1 MILSN
6 KNLRASVM
14 LRATLLIAAVVCVP
28 VVRAQ
33 EPPIDPDLPRGISIE
48 QIEQRFAA
56 QEQEF
61 KKAREQYT
69 YREAVSM
76 QAFDI
81 GGSPKGEY
89 TETFDVTFNDQ
100 GQRVFKQVTSPHSTL
115 RDISVTK
122 EDIDDIR
129 NRMPFVLTS
138 DELPDYDI
146 NYVGQQQLESGTTYL
161 FDITPKRI
169 DPGRRYFEG
178 RIWVDG
184 NQFQIVKSY
193 GKSVPDLYSRGNEN
207 LFPNFT
213 TYRLL
218 IDGKYWFPTSTRA
231 DDVLHFS
238 GGDIRVRETVNYS
251 NYQRFGST
259 SRIIFNGQEL
269 PSSSGSQ
276 SPVQVQGGAP
286 APLPAP
292 PQHQSNAPQQPA
304 RGGVF
309 QQPSGQSAVQSQSSG
324 NVTQQITELERQ
336 ISDSIVKRDVS
347 AWQRLVADGYTDI
360 DSDGTVRDLN
370 AMAEAIRS
378 HNYDSITQGG
388 MEVRIYGD
396 TVIVVGTR
404 TLIEKTRRGLTTI
417 SNRFTDVFLLRNGN
431 WQFASSQSAR
441 LRTSVAR

>member
-1 MILSN
+1 MVLTLKRI
-6 KNLRASVM
+6 
-14 LRATLLIAAVVCVP
+14 ATAALIAAGMVIP
-28 VVRAQ
+28 AVRAQ
-33 EPPIDPDLPRGISIE
+33 EPPIDPEVPRGISVD

-69 YREAVSM
+69 YREAVSV
-76 QAFDI
+76 QSLDFSGRA
-81 GGSPKGEY
+81 GGEY
-89 TETFDVTFNDQ
+89 TETFDVTFNDK
-100 GQRVFKQVTSPHSTL
+100 GERVFKQVTAPHSTL
-115 RDISVTK
+115 RNISVTK

-146 NYVGQQQLESGTTYL
+146 NYVGQQQLDSGTAYL
-161 FDITPKRI
+161 FDITPKRL

-184 NQFQIVKSY
+184 NHFQIVKSY
-193 GKSVPDLYSRGNEN
+193 GKSVPDLYTRGNEN

-213 TYRLL
+213 TYRSL

-238 GGDIRVRETVNYS
+238 GGDVRIREIVNYS

-259 SRIIFNGQEL
+259 SRIIFDGQEL
-269 PSSSGSQ
+269 PSASNPQ
-276 SPVQVQGGAP
+276 PPVQVQGQ
-286 APLPAP
+286 AP
-292 PQHQSNAPQQPA
+292 PPTSAPRSPSNAPQQPA

-309 QQPSGQSAVQSQSSG
+309 QQQPVSGSAQG

-336 ISDSIVKRDVS
+336 IGDAIVKRDVS
-347 AWQRLVADGYTDI
+347 TWQSLMADGYTDI
-360 DSDGTVRDLN
+360 DSDGTIRDLN

-388 MEVRIYGD
+388 LEVRIYGD
-396 TVIVVGTR
+396 TVIVVGTK
-404 TLIEKTRRGLTTI
+404 TLIEKTRRGLTTT
-417 SNRFTDVFLLRNGN
+417 SNRFSDVFLRRNGT
-431 WQFASSQSAR
+431 WQLASSQNAR
-441 LRTSVAR
+441 LRTSAAR

>member
-1 MILSN
+1 MILAH
-6 KNLRASVM
+6 KNLRAL
-14 LRATLLIAAVVCVP
+14 LRAALFIATLICVP
-28 VVRAQ
+28 AIHAQ
-33 EPPIDPDLPRGISIE
+33 EPPIDPDLPRGTSTD

-61 KKAREQYT
+61 KRAREQYT

-76 QAFDI
+76 QAFDLS
-81 GGSPKGEY
+81 GSPKGEY
-89 TETFDVTFNDQ
+89 TETFDVTFDDQ
-100 GQRVFKQVTSPHSTL
+100 GQRVFKQVTAPHSTL

-146 NYVGQQQLESGTTYL
+146 NYVGQQQLESGSTYL
-161 FDITPKRI
+161 FDITPKHM
-169 DPGRRYFEG
+169 DAGRRYFEG

-213 TYRLL
+213 TYRSL

-251 NYQRFGST
+251 NYRRFGST
-259 SRIIFNGQEL
+259 SRVIFDGQEL
-269 PSSSGSQ
+269 PSASGSQ
-276 SPVQVQGGAP
+276 SPVQVQGQTS

-292 PQHQSNAPQQPA
+292 QSQPPNVP
-304 RGGVF
+304 R
-309 QQPSGQSAVQSQSSG
+309 QQSQSTVS
-324 NVTQQITELERQ
+324 TQQSGSITAQPQTGGLTAVITELERQ
-336 ISDSIVKRDVS
+336 VSDAIVKRDINS
-347 AWQRLVADGYTDI
+347 WQRLLADGYTDV

-378 HNYDSITQGG
+378 HSYDSITQGG
-388 MEVRIYGD
+388 LEVRIYGD
-396 TVIVVGTR
+396 AVIVVGTR
-404 TLIEKTRRGLTTI
+404 TLIEKTRRGLTTTA
-417 SNRFTDVFLLRNGN
+417 NRFTDVCLRRNGI
-431 WQFASSQSAR
+431 WQLASSQSAR
-441 LRTSVAR
+441 LRASAAR

>member
-1 MILSN
+1 MILSHRN
-6 KNLRASVM
+6 LQALLRAALFTAM
-14 LRATLLIAAVVCVP
+14 LICVP
-28 VVRAQ
+28 AIRAQ
-33 EPPIDPDLPRGISIE
+33 EPPIDPDLPRGTSTE

-76 QAFDI
+76 QAFDLS
-81 GGSPKGEY
+81 GSPKGKY
-89 TETFDVTFNDQ
+89 SETFDVTFDDQ
-100 GQRVFKQVTSPHSTL
+100 GQRVFKQVTPPHSTL

-138 DELPDYDI
+138 DELGDYEI
-146 NYVGQQQLESGTTYL
+146 NYVGQQQLDSGTTFL
-161 FDITPKRI
+161 FDITPKRL

-213 TYRLL
+213 TYRSL

-259 SRIIFNGQEL
+259 SRIIFDGQEL

-276 SPVQVQGGAP
+276 SPVQVQGQAP

-292 PQHQSNAPQQPA
+292 RQQQSTAPRQPA
-304 RGGVF
+304 RGGVLP
-309 QQPSGQSAVQSQSSG
+309 QPSGQAPGQPSG
-324 NVTQQITELERQ
+324 NVTQQITEL
-336 ISDSIVKRDVS
+336 
-347 AWQRLVADGYTDI
+347 
-360 DSDGTVRDLN
+360 
-370 AMAEAIRS
+370 
-378 HNYDSITQGG
+378 
-388 MEVRIYGD
+388 
-396 TVIVVGTR
+396 
-404 TLIEKTRRGLTTI
+404 
-417 SNRFTDVFLLRNGN
+417 
-431 WQFASSQSAR
+431 
-441 LRTSVAR
+441 

>member
-6 KNLRASVM
+6 KNLRASAI
-14 LRATLLIAAVVCVP
+14 LRAALLMAAVVCIP

-76 QAFDI
+76 QAVDI

-89 TETFDVTFNDQ
+89 TETFDVTFDDQ
-100 GQRVFKQVTSPHSTL
+100 GQRVFKQVTPPHSTL

-146 NYVGQQQLESGTTYL
+146 NYVGQQQLESGATYL

-213 TYRLL
+213 TYRSL

-238 GGDIRVRETVNYS
+238 SGDIRVRETVNYS

-259 SRIIFNGQEL
+259 SRIVFNGQEL
-269 PSSSGSQ
+269 PSASGSQ
-276 SPVQVQGGAP
+276 SPVQVQGQAP
-286 APLPAP
+286 GPLPAP
-292 PQHQSNAPQQPA
+292 PQQQSNARQQRA

-309 QQPSGQSAVQSQSSG
+309 QQPGGQAPGQPSS

-336 ISDSIVKRDVS
+336 ISDAIVKRDVN
-347 AWQRLVADGYTDI
+347 AWQRLAADGYTDI

-396 TVIVVGTR
+396 TVIVAGTR
-404 TLIEKTRRGLTTI
+404 TLIEKTRRGLTAT

-431 WQFASSQSAR
+431 WQVASSQSAR

>member
-1 MILSN
+1 MN
-6 KNLRASVM
+6 PVPRNLA
-14 LRATLLIAAVVCVP
+14 AAVLLVAGLFVP
-28 VVRAQ
+28 VIRAQ
-33 EPPIDPDLPRGISIE
+33 EPPIDPELPRGTSVD

-69 YREAVSM
+69 YREAVRVESLD
-76 QAFDI
+76 FS
-81 GGSPKGEY
+81 GRVSGEY
-89 TETFDVTFNDQ
+89 TETFDVTFNDK
-100 GQRVFKQVTSPHSTL
+100 GERVFKQVTSPRSSL
-115 RDISVTK
+115 RNISVTK

-138 DELPDYDI
+138 DELPDYNI
-146 NYVGQQQLESGTTYL
+146 NYVGQQQLESGSAFL

-193 GKSVPDLYSRGNEN
+193 GKSVPDLYTRGNEN

-213 TYRLL
+213 TYRSL

-238 GGDIRVRETVNYS
+238 GGDVRIREIVNYS

-259 SRIIFNGQEL
+259 SRIIFDGQEL

-276 SPVQVQGGAP
+276 SPVQVQGQAP

-292 PQHQSNAPQQPA
+292 RQPA
-304 RGGVF
+304 RGGVLP
-309 QQPSGQSAVQSQSSG
+309 QPSGQAPGQPSG

-336 ISDSIVKRDVS
+336 ISDAIVKGDVNT
-347 AWQRLVADGYTDI
+347 WQ
-360 DSDGTVRDLN
+360 
-370 AMAEAIRS
+370 
-378 HNYDSITQGG
+378 
-388 MEVRIYGD
+388 
-396 TVIVVGTR
+396 
-404 TLIEKTRRGLTTI
+404 K
-417 SNRFTDVFLLRNGN
+417 
-431 WQFASSQSAR
+431 
-441 LRTSVAR
+441 